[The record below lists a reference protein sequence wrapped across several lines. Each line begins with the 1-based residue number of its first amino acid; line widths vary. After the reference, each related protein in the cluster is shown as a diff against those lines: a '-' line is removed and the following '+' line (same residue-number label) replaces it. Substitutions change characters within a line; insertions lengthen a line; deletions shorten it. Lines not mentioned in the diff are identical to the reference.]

1 MFSKPAPAKPVICLF
16 DVLTGRQA
24 VIERT
29 PYKVG
34 SGEGCDWRIDDAGIP
49 GEWFEIQRK
58 GADHY
63 VAAGKSAGQILFND
77 DAACSLTGVEHGK
90 DHTLCLGG
98 QFIVLRRTKQP
109 LDWLARM
116 YHQRWFIYDEPNGTL
131 VGPYAPGKLAAEV
144 EKFGAGDN
152 TLLLCDGMTS
162 RGFFAR
168 DLLPFLEPNPSNSG
182 HGHWTSFMP
191 VAKFTPP
198 APGPAE
204 QALPD
209 IDTEYGEFTCP
220 VCWLKFDRG
229 DVMNIAAHASLR
241 GDPVLGEFEMQ
252 RFQATRFNDRGVA
265 LDPMNIPAP
274 DQACPHCRRKLPPGF
289 LDRPNYIFS
298 IVGAPSSGKSYYLSV
313 LARTLQGALFKNF
326 GIVFRDAD
334 PAGNAILN
342 QMISRLFSQATPEDA
357 YIAKTDLEGELY
369 ETLPR
374 YGQKVKLPKPFIFK
388 LSNPRDPSGDFSIV
402 LYDNAGEHFQ
412 PGRSS
417 TDSPG
422 AQHIAVASGIF
433 FLFDPLHSPDFL
445 RKLGTITDPQAAER
459 RDEQQDVLLAE
470 TEVRI
475 KSILGMESSQRIST
489 PLAVLVGKC
498 DTWQHLLGDTPLESA
513 MRDAKLDLPA
523 LRRNSARIR
532 ALLCDVSPAVV
543 ANAEAISS
551 EVMFFAIS
559 PLGSS
564 PVVFTDAAGGRKLG
578 PDPGRIAP
586 IAVEVPTLWILSQIA
601 PGMVPSHS

>member
-1 MFSKPAPAKPVICLF
+1 MLSKSPPSKPVICLF
-16 DVLTGRQA
+16 DVLTGRHA

-29 PYKVG
+29 PYIVG
-34 SGEGCDWRIDDAGIP
+34 SGEGCDWRIDDRSIP
-49 GEWFEIQRK
+49 AEWFQIQRK
-58 GADHY
+58 GGDHY
-63 VAAGKSAGQILFND
+63 VAAGNYAGAILFND
-77 DAACSLTGVEHGK
+77 DASCTLTGVEHGK

-98 QFIVLRRTKQP
+98 QFLVLRRTKQP
-109 LDWLARM
+109 IGWLAGM
-116 YHQRWFIYDEPNGTL
+116 YHQTWFIYDEPNGTL
-131 VGPYAPGKLAAEV
+131 VGPYAPGRLTAEV
-144 EKFGAGDN
+144 ERFGAGEN
-152 TLLLCDGMTS
+152 TLLLCGGMTT

-168 DLLPFLEPNPSNSG
+168 DLLPFLDSTVLPSG
-182 HGHWTSFMP
+182 KT
-191 VAKFTPP
+191 AKSANPP
-198 APGPAE
+198 ASESPQFAAAE

-229 DVMNIAAHASLR
+229 DVMNIAAHATLR
-241 GDPVLGEFEMQ
+241 GDPLLGEFEMQ

-289 LDRPNYIFS
+289 LDRPHYIFS

-388 LSNPRDPSGDFSIV
+388 LTNPRDPSGDFSIV

-445 RKLGTITDPQAAER
+445 RRLGAITDPQAAER

-489 PLAVLVGKC
+489 PLAVLAGKC
-498 DTWQHLLGDTPLESA
+498 DTWQHLLGDVPLEPA
-513 MRDAKLDLPA
+513 VRGEKLDIPA

-532 ALLCDVSPAVV
+532 TLLCEVSPAVV

>member
-1 MFSKPAPAKPVICLF
+1 MLTKPANSKSVLCLF
-16 DVLTGRQA
+16 DVVTGRHA
-24 VIERT
+24 VIENT
-29 PYKVG
+29 PYIVG
-34 SGEGCDWRIDDAGIP
+34 SGQACDWRITDADVP
-49 GEWFEIQRK
+49 DEWFELQRRK
-58 GADHY
+58 GELY
-63 VAAGKSAGQILFND
+63 VAAGKSMGQILLND
-77 DAACSLTGVEHGK
+77 DPASILSEVEPGK
-90 DHTLCLGG
+90 DHTLCLGR
-98 QFIVLRRTKQP
+98 QFLVLRRTKHP
-109 LDWLARM
+109 MDWLAQL
-116 YHQRWFIYDEPNGTL
+116 YHQKWFIYDEPNAAL
-131 VGPYAPGKLAAEV
+131 VGPYPPGTIGEEV
-144 EKFGAGDN
+144 TKRGGDGN
-152 TLLLCDGMTS
+152 TLLLCSGMST

-168 DLLPFLEPNPSNSG
+168 QLLPVLEPATASPGDIVPGRAPASGSHAPS
-182 HGHWTSFMP
+182 
-191 VAKFTPP
+191 
-198 APGPAE
+198 APGTM
-204 QALPD
+204 D
-209 IDTEYGEFTCP
+209 IDTEHGEFTCP

-241 GDPVLGEFEMQ
+241 GDPLLGDFEMQ

-265 LDPMNIPAP
+265 LDPMSVPAP

-289 LDRPNYIFS
+289 LDRPHYIFS

-313 LARTLQGALFKNF
+313 LARTLQASLFREF
-326 GIVFRDAD
+326 GVGFRDAD

-357 YIAKTDLEGELY
+357 YIAKTDLEGDLY

-388 LSNPRDPSGDFSIV
+388 LTSTSDPSADFSIV

-412 PGRSS
+412 PGRNN

-445 RKLGTITDPQAAER
+445 RRLGKVDDPQAAER

-475 KSILGMESSQRIST
+475 KSILGLESSQRIAT
-489 PLAVLVGKC
+489 PLAVLAGKC
-498 DTWQHLLGDTPLESA
+498 DTWQHLLGEKPLE
-513 MRDAKLDLPA
+513 DAVFASTLDLAA

-532 ALLCDVSPAVV
+532 TLLCDICPAIV

-551 EVMFFAIS
+551 NVMYFAVS
-559 PLGSS
+559 PLGCS
-564 PVVFTDAAGGRKLG
+564 PVVFTDASGGRKLG

-586 IAVEVPTLWILSQIA
+586 IAVDVPTLWVLSQIA
-601 PGMVPSHS
+601 PEMIPAHG

>member
-1 MFSKPAPAKPVICLF
+1 MPSSAPSKPVLCLF

-24 VIERT
+24 VVEAT
-29 PYKVG
+29 PYIVG
-34 SGEGCDWRIDDAGIP
+34 SGQGCDWRIEDPDIP
-49 GEWFEIQRK
+49 EEWFELQKK
-58 GADHY
+58 GADY
-63 VAAGKSAGQILFND
+63 FVAAGKSMGQIRFND
-77 DAACSLTGVEHGK
+77 DAACTLAPIELKQDHTLNLGRQFLVLRKTKYPWDWLSRLYHQKWYIYDEANSGLVGPFAPGSLTGEISK
-90 DHTLCLGG
+90 
-98 QFIVLRRTKQP
+98 R
-109 LDWLARM
+109 
-116 YHQRWFIYDEPNGTL
+116 GT
-131 VGPYAPGKLAAEV
+131 
-144 EKFGAGDN
+144 GAN
-152 TLLLCDGMTS
+152 TLLLCGGMTS
-162 RGFFAR
+162 RGFFAKQ
-168 DLLPFLEPNPSNSG
+168 LLPVLEPGAELPTAKADPHSNTG
-182 HGHWTSFMP
+182 P
-191 VAKFTPP
+191 VNSSNGGP
-198 APGPAE
+198 APSAE
-204 QALPD
+204 PII

-229 DVMNIAAHASLR
+229 DIMNIAAHASLR
-241 GDPVLGEFEMQ
+241 GDPLLGDFEMQ
-252 RFQATRFNDRGVA
+252 RFQATRFNDRGIA

-289 LDRPNYIFS
+289 LDRPHYIFS

-313 LARTLQGALFKNF
+313 LARTLQSALFKHF

-334 PAGNAILN
+334 PSGNAILN

-357 YIAKTDLEGELY
+357 YIAKTDLEGDLY

-388 LSNPRDPSGDFSIV
+388 LSNPREPSADFSIV

-412 PGRSS
+412 PGRNN

-445 RKLGTITDPQAAER
+445 RRLGSVDDPQAAER

-475 KSILGMESSQRIST
+475 KSILGMDSGQRIST

-498 DTWQHLLGDTPLESA
+498 DTWQHLLGEIPLEPA
-513 MRDAKLDLPA
+513 VRDEKLDLPA

-532 ALLCDVSPAVV
+532 ALLCDVSPAIV
-543 ANAEAISS
+543 ANSEAISS
-551 EVMFFAIS
+551 EVMFFAVS
-559 PLGSS
+559 PLGCS
-564 PVVFTDAAGGRKLG
+564 PVIFTDAAGGRKLG

-586 IAVEVPTLWILSQIA
+586 IAVDVPTLWVLSQIA
-601 PGMVPSHS
+601 PAMVPVHS